1 MPLPTPFHTR
11 TVDLSQSMAWK
22 EWAGYYAPTCFEVVH
37 DGEYAAIRHSAGLLD
52 VSPLQKYDVHGPDAH
67 RFLDFLVTRSLEK
80 LKVGQVAYTPWC
92 DAEGKTLDDGTI
104 TRLGDDRF
112 RLTSA
117 DPCLLWLEQCAEGM
131 QVTLED
137 VSDEIAGLAL
147 QGPTSRNILKQVVK
161 NVDLDKLKFFR
172 AATGSIEGREVLVSR
187 TGYTGDLGYELF
199 MPKGDALT
207 VWDAVVNAGQDW
219 GITPIGLFALDLAR
233 LEAGFVLKGVEY
245 IGAKSAT
252 IPSRK
257 YTPFEI
263 GLDWTVNM
271 KKERFIGKEALAEQM
286 QKGVP
291 RRLAGLEVHWDPIER
306 LYDQRGLPP
315 EMPCTAWR
323 TAVPLYSGRK
333 WIGKATSGCWSRIL
347 KKNIA
352 LISVESKY
360 AVPGTEIQFEWT
372 VEGHRELVPATV
384 VKTPFYD
391 PERKKA

>member
-1 MPLPTPFHTR
+1 MPLPTPFHPR

-52 VSPLQKYDVHGPDAH
+52 VSPLQKYDVRGPDAL
-67 RFLDFLVTRSLEK
+67 RFLDNLVTRSLEK
-80 LKVGQVAYTPWC
+80 LKIGQVAYTPWC

-104 TRLGDDRF
+104 TRMGEDRY
-112 RLTSA
+112 RLTAA
-117 DPCLLWLEQCAEGM
+117 DPCYLWLEQCSEGM
-131 QVTLED
+131 NVTLED

-147 QGPTSRNILKQVVK
+147 QGPTSRNILKQVVEK
-161 NVDLDKLKFFR
+161 VDLEKLRFFR
-172 AATGSIEGREVLVSR
+172 AAPGVIAGREVLVSR

-199 MPKGDALT
+199 MAKGDALV
-207 VWDAVVNAGQDW
+207 VWDALMDKGGDF

-233 LEAGFVLKGVEY
+233 LEAGFILKGVEY
-245 IGAKSAT
+245 YGAKHAQ
-252 IPSRK
+252 IPARK
-257 YTPFEI
+257 YTPFEL

-271 KKERFIGKEALAEQM
+271 KKPRFIGKEALAEQL

-291 RRLAGLEVHWDPIER
+291 RKLMGLEVHWDAIER
-306 LYDQRGLPP
+306 LYDKRGLPP

-323 TAVPLYSGRK
+323 TAVPLYSGWK

-352 LISVESKY
+352 LISVESAY
-360 AVPGTEIQFEWT
+360 AVPGTEISFEWT
-372 VEGHRELVPATV
+372 VEGHREHVPATV